1 MRLLTAWHLIAA
13 GDEDERLPS
22 GEGWGCAALKSLSS
36 QQATTPARGAGSGTQ
51 QSQGVNWGLDVYR
64 GSEK

>member
-1 MRLLTAWHLIAA
+1 MRLLTGWHLIAA

-36 QQATTPARGAGSGTQ
+36 QQAAAPARGAGSGTQ
-51 QSQGVNWGLDVYR
+51 QSLGVNWCLDVYR
-64 GSEK
+64 GRKR